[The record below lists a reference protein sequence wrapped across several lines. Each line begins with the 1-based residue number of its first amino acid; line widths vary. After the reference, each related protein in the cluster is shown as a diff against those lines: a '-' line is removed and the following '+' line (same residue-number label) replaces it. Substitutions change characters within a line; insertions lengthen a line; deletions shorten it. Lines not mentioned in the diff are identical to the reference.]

1 VLAKMRELPVD
12 DAFAV
17 NGHLR
22 EDGQM
27 VHDLYLVRV
36 KAPSESKEKG
46 DYVSIVQELPGDAV
60 FQSLAEST
68 CPLVKK

>member
-1 VLAKMRELPVD
+1 MRELPVS
-12 DAFAV
+12 DAFAT

-27 VHDLYLVRV
+27 VHNLYLVRV
-36 KAPSESKEKG
+36 KAPAESKEKG
-46 DYVSIVQELPGDAV
+46 DYLSIVQELPGEEI
-60 FQSLAEST
+60 FQTLVESA

>member
-1 VLAKMRELPVD
+1 VLNKMREMPVND
-12 DAFAV
+12 IFAS
-17 NGHLR
+17 NGRLR

-36 KAPSESKEKG
+36 KKPSESKEKG
-46 DYVSIVQELPGDAV
+46 DYVSIVQELPGDEI
-60 FQSLAEST
+60 FQTLAESA